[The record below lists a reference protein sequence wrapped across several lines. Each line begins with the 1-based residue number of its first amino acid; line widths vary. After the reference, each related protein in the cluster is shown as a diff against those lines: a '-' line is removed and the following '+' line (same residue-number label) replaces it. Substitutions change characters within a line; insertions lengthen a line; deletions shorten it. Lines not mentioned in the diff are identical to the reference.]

1 MRVIATAG
9 HVDHGKSTLVRLL
22 TGMEPDRWEQER
34 RRGLTLDLGFAWT
47 SLPGVG
53 DVAFVD
59 VPGHERFVP
68 TMLAGVGPAPAVLF
82 VVAADSPWM
91 PQAEEHLAAIDA
103 LGVAHGLL
111 VITRADLADP
121 APIRRDALA
130 RIARTSL
137 GTVPSVVANDGVDGL
152 RSAVADLVGRLP
164 VPDVDGDV
172 RLWVDRSFTVAGAG
186 TVVTGT
192 LQAGTIRPGDELL
205 LRGSPVRVRGVH
217 ALGEARSAVS
227 AVARVGV
234 NLRGVDRSDVER
246 GDALLTRGA
255 WWDARVVD
263 VTAAGLPRQVVLHIG
278 AAAVPARAHVLPTGS
293 RLFLSRPLPLRV
305 GDRVLLRNPG
315 SHDIVGA
322 TVVDLDRLGRSPLF
336 MASQRKPLGRTGR
349 LVAGEWYTDDWDSL
363 AARARTELAA
373 WRAGHPLEVGL
384 PTETL
389 RQKLRLPSVE
399 LVAPLLAGHDEVVLP
414 QSVVVAMAA
423 LSVDFA
429 TNPFGAPDATRLRQ
443 LGLGGREIAAAVR
456 AGRLLKLADGI
467 VVLPDAPDRATKVLS
482 GLAQP
487 FTTSQA
493 RQALG
498 TTRRVVLPLLAFL
511 DRTGVTKR
519 LPDDT
524 RQLRQ

>member
-53 DVAFVD
+53 EVAFVD

-111 VITRADLADP
+111 VVTRADLADP
-121 APIRRDALA
+121 GPIRRDALA

-137 GTVPSVVANDGVDGL
+137 GPVPSVVANDGIGGL
-152 RSAVADLVGRLP
+152 RTAVADLVGGLP
-164 VPDVDGDV
+164 APDVDGGV

-192 LQAGTIRPGDELL
+192 LRAGTIRPGDELL
-205 LRGSPVRVRGVH
+205 LRGKSVRVRGVH
-217 ALGEARSAVS
+217 ALGEARSSVS

-234 NLRGVDRSDVER
+234 NLRGVERSEVER
-246 GDALLTRGA
+246 GDALVSRGG
-255 WWDARVVD
+255 WWDAQVVD
-263 VTAAGLPRQVVLHIG
+263 VTCAGLARQVVVHIG
-278 AAAVPARAHVLPTGS
+278 AAAVPARAHALPDGS
-293 RLFLSRPLPLRV
+293 RLFLTRPLPLCV
-305 GDRVLLRNPG
+305 GDRVLVRNPSTHG
-315 SHDIVGA
+315 IVGGS
-322 TVVDLDRLGRSPLF
+322 VVDLDRLGRSPVF
-336 MASQRKPLGRTGR
+336 TACQRTPLGRTGR
-349 LVAGEWYTDDWDSL
+349 VVAGEWYTDQWDALST
-363 AARARTELAA
+363 RARSELAV
-373 WRAGHPLEVGL
+373 WRLDHPLEVGL

-389 RQKLRLPSVE
+389 RRKLRLPSAE
-399 LVAPLLAGHDEVVLP
+399 LVAPLLSGHDSPDLP
-414 QSVVVAMAA
+414 KAVVVALDALTVDLSAA
-423 LSVDFA
+423 PFA
-429 TNPFGAPDATRLRQ
+429 APDATRLRQ
-443 LGLGGREIAAAVR
+443 LGLGSREVAVAVR
-456 AGRLLKLADGI
+456 AGRLVKLADG
-467 VVLPDAPDRATKVLS
+467 VVLLPGSVEDAARVLA

-498 TTRRVVLPLLAFL
+498 TSRRVALPLLALL

-524 RQLRQ
+524 RQLR